1 MINEVESAVLAG
13 MFYSPENA
21 REAMKQLG
29 HYEFIDPENQAIFD
43 AAVTQLDAGGG
54 VNPLLIKA
62 RCGTSVSE
70 ETWFLID
77 DFDGSTSDFKDYV
90 GVLNENGQREQIRKA
105 CRATLGKLDEVSPI
119 VLISELKEGIASAE
133 GSISKPK
140 TTHNIA
146 RMKEAFLANLADAVS
161 SETEVTGYSTGMED
175 LDAVTSGLFP
185 GDLVIIAGRPAM
197 GKTTLA
203 MNIAEHGMRNGKRVK
218 VFSFE
223 MPAVQIYRRMIA
235 SIGSINM
242 SHLKNGRLTELEAA
256 RLPNA
261 VEIVDNFDIEVD
273 DTSGITFAELRRRV
287 LQEHEASPYHLL
299 VIDYLQLMK
308 TLGGNDNKAS
318 QIGDITG
325 GLKGLAKD
333 MGIPIILLSQLNRS
347 VEQRPNKR
355 PMMSDLRESGSIEQ
369 DADIIMFVYRDEVYN
384 PNSPD
389 VGKAEII
396 IGKQRSGPTCTVT
409 TKFEGQY
416 SRFIDVPRD
425 QVQIIAS
432 EF

>member
-1 MINEVESAVLAG
+1 MITEVESAVLAG
-13 MFYSPENA
+13 MLYSPENA
-21 REAMKQLG
+21 REAAKQLG
-29 HYEFIDPENQAIFD
+29 HYEFVDPENQSIFD
-43 AAVTQLDAGGG
+43 AAVAQVDAGGA

-62 RCGTSVSE
+62 RCGTAVSE
-70 ETWFLID
+70 ETWFLVD
-77 DFDGSTSDFKDYV
+77 DFDGSSSDFKEYV

-105 CRATLGKLDEVSPI
+105 CRATLGKLDEVSPSM
-119 VLISELKEGIASAE
+119 LISELKIGIASAE
-133 GSISKPK
+133 GAICKPK
-140 TTHNIA
+140 TTHDVA
-146 RMKEAFLANLADAVS
+146 RMKETFLANLANAVS
-161 SETEVTGYSTGMED
+161 SETEVTGFSTGLID

-203 MNIAEHGMRNGKRVK
+203 INIAEHGMKSGKRVK

-223 MPAVQIYRRMIA
+223 MPADQIYRRMIA
-235 SIGSINM
+235 SIGSISM

-256 RLPNA
+256 RLPNT
-261 VEIVDNFDIEVD
+261 VEAIDEFGIEVD

-287 LQEHEASPYHLL
+287 LQEHEVSPYDLL

-308 TLGGNDNKAS
+308 TLGGGDNKAS

-355 PMMSDLRESGSIEQ
+355 PMMSDLRESGAIEQ

-396 IGKQRSGPTCTVT
+396 IGKQRSGPTCSVT
-409 TKFEGQY
+409 TRFEGQY
-416 SRFIDVPRD
+416 SRFTDVPRD
-425 QVQIIAS
+425 QVQIT
-432 EF
+432 EGDF